1 LDPQQI
7 LISIGTLIF
16 AVVFHELAH
25 GWAAWKLGDPT
36 AKDLGRITLNPI
48 PHIHPFW
55 TIALP
60 AMLIFSGSPIVFGGA
75 KPVPFNPR
83 YFKDPKWGTVLVAAA
98 GPASN
103 FLIAA
108 VSLVL
113 LYALYSTGFIT
124 ALGLIGA
131 PARFIYEFLQFS
143 ILINVVLAFF
153 NLFPV
158 PPLDGG
164 RIAVGLL
171 PDELGD
177 ALARVEP
184 YGFFIVIAALCFGFI
199 DKYMNFVITNL
210 FYLLP

>member
-1 LDPQQI
+1 MEPQQI
-7 LISIGTLIF
+7 LISIAVLLF

-36 AKDLGRITLNPI
+36 AKDLGRITFNPI
-48 PHIHPFW
+48 PHIDPFM
-55 TIALP
+55 TILLP
-60 AMLIFSGSPIVFGGA
+60 AMLIFSGSPVVFGGA

-103 FLIAA
+103 FLIAGI
-108 VSLVL
+108 SLAI
-113 LYALYSTGFIT
+113 LYLVYASGFIT
-124 ALGLIGA
+124 SLGISGA
-131 PARFIYEFLQFS
+131 PARFIYEFFQAS
-143 ILINVVLAFF
+143 VLINVILAFF

-171 PDELGD
+171 PDQLGE
-177 ALARVEP
+177 ALSGLEP
-184 YGFFIVIAALCFGFI
+184 YGLLIIFAGLYFGLI
-199 DKYMNFVITNL
+199 DKYMLFVIQSV
-210 FYLLP
+210 FYLFP